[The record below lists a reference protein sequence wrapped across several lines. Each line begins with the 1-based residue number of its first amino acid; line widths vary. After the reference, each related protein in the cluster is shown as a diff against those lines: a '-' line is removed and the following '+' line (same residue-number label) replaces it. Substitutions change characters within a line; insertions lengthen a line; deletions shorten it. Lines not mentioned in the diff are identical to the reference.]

1 MEKIE
6 KEQQNQSTAA
16 SRGQSAATA
25 QDSPTDISRRPF
37 FCRHPSFGDGEWDRG
52 NVPKCLSQCHS
63 SSSELRHGR
72 AEPSPLQGKLLSS
85 KQPPVQLQLTLHCPG
100 RERWRGEG
108 GTKIKQKKKKQTTL
122 HENFTTYSLNN
133 SATRSVHQGKEGS
146 RVGGTVPNS
155 PQGDSG
161 CHVKVQITSAIT

>member
-25 QDSPTDISRRPF
+25 QDLPTDISRRPF
-37 FCRHPSFGDGEWDRG
+37 FCRHPSFGDGEWDRE
-52 NVPKCLSQCHS
+52 NVPKCLSQCNS
-63 SSSELRHGR
+63 FPSSELRHGR
-72 AEPSPLQGKLLSS
+72 AVPSPLQGKLLSS
-85 KQPPVQLQLTLHCPG
+85 KQAPVQLQLTLHCPG
-100 RERWRGEG
+100 REKVGRKTE
-108 GTKIKQKKKKQTTL
+108 KKMTL

-133 SATRSVHQGKEGS
+133 SATQSMHQGKEWS
-146 RVGGTVPNS
+146 RGGGTVPNS

-161 CHVKVQITSAIT
+161 CHVKVQTTSAIT